1 MQIPSL
7 FGKVSIY
14 ENKNITSNM
23 YELFVTS
30 QLIHHH
36 NSTFLSLKWI
46 RLQKAM
52 EKTRTLKSRLV
63 VLERLVWKH
72 KLENALLDENFD
84 FFFFPK
90 KYGRTKIASTQY
102 FSFPP

>member
-1 MQIPSL
+1 
-7 FGKVSIY
+7 
-14 ENKNITSNM
+14 M

-72 KLENALLDENFD
+72 KLENALLDENFE
-84 FFFFPK
+84 FFFFSLKNMEELKLLPLS
-90 KYGRTKIASTQY
+90 I
-102 FSFPP
+102 FPSLHKMIFF